1 MENKADLFVAR
12 NGERIIVEPRDL
24 IAVEPVRSFSRTV
37 KTAENIH
44 QRRLAGTR
52 GSHQRGKLAAMNVEV
67 DAVERRELLP
77 ADAVDLADAVETNGR
92 GMCFFGLHDVPPH
105 QNGGG
110 PPSCFTLLAA
120 FAAFDV

>member
-1 MENKADLFVAR
+1 
-12 NGERIIVEPRDL
+12 
-24 IAVEPVRSFSRTV
+24 
-37 KTAENIH
+37 
-44 QRRLAGTR
+44 
-52 GSHQRGKLAAMNVEV
+52 MNVEV

-77 ADAVDLADAVETNGR
+77 ADAVDLADAVETNDR